1 VDNIFNNLQEKKW
14 KVARNT
20 INVFLKRHEESTSPL
35 AVKSLQA
42 LNTISVVM
50 QDLENA

>member
-1 VDNIFNNLQEKKW
+1 MDNIFNSLHDKKW

-20 INVFLKRHEESTSPL
+20 INVFLKRYEESTSPL
-35 AVKSLQA
+35 ATKSLQT
-42 LNTISVVM
+42 LNLIYTIM